1 MIQNVQVIPLT
12 TYQDDRGFLME
23 IIRVAGDGEPHAVA
37 HKFGQVYLVGDPVR
51 GAIRA
56 YHKHAEL
63 WDWFCIVH
71 GTAKFVLKDDR
82 PDSSTYGEMMTIV
95 TGQRASVSPAIP
107 TTGKSRMRRAFR
119 PTVLVMSGRLRGGS
133 MSKKILVVGGAGYVG
148 SVLTH
153 ELLER
158 GYAVR
163 ILDRLYFGDLGLRD
177 QRDRVELVVG
187 DMRVL
192 TNDVLEDVEAVI
204 NVGGLS
210 NDPTA
215 EYNPKANYEMN
226 TLASK
231 RLADLCVANGV
242 RRYIFASSCSIYDR
256 GVGDQARDVLLDEET
271 EVDPRAA
278 YSSSKREAE
287 KLLLD
292 MAGDNFCPVILRK
305 GTIYGFSPRMRYDLV
320 VNTFVKDALSKG
332 RLTIHYGGEM
342 WRPLVEVR
350 DVARAYIA
358 CLRADEEDVKG
369 QIFNVSFS
377 NMRISELALRVRET
391 FRSMERDIDILSDYS
406 YRGVRSYRVSAA
418 KIQRTLGFHPQI
430 TVEESVRHMV
440 EQIQRYGYDDF
451 SNPRY
456 YNIRWMRM
464 LEEAQ
469 RVIEITGAV
478 FEAPATEEEAWAS
491 SVSDATG

>member
-1 MIQNVQVIPLT
+1 M
-12 TYQDDRGFLME
+12 
-23 IIRVAGDGEPHAVA
+23 
-37 HKFGQVYLVGDPVR
+37 
-51 GAIRA
+51 
-56 YHKHAEL
+56 
-63 WDWFCIVH
+63 
-71 GTAKFVLKDDR
+71 
-82 PDSSTYGEMMTIV
+82 
-95 TGQRASVSPAIP
+95 
-107 TTGKSRMRRAFR
+107 SR
-119 PTVLVMSGRLRGGS
+119 
-133 MSKKILVVGGAGYVG
+133 KILLVGGAGYVG

-163 ILDRLYFGDLGLRD
+163 ILDRLYFGDIGLRD
-177 QRDRVELVVG
+177 HHDRVELLVG
-187 DMRVL
+187 DMRTIESSVL
-192 TNDVLEDVEAVI
+192 KDVDAVI

-226 TLASK
+226 TLATK
-231 RLADLCVANGV
+231 KLADLCVANGV

-256 GVGDQARDVLLDEET
+256 GVSDDSRDVLLDEET

-278 YSSSKREAE
+278 YSGSKREAE

-292 MAGDNFCPVILRK
+292 MAGTDFCPVILRK

-332 RLTIHYGGEM
+332 YLTIHYGGEM

-350 DVARAYIA
+350 DVARAYIG
-358 CLRADEEDVKG
+358 CLRADEAKVKE
-369 QIFNVSFS
+369 QIFNVSFT
-377 NMRISELALRVRET
+377 NFRISELALRVREA
-391 FRSMERDIDILSDYS
+391 FRSLGYDIDIRPDYG
-406 YRGVRSYRVSAA
+406 YRGVRSYRVSSA
-418 KIQRTLGFHPQI
+418 KIQRVLDFRPKV

-440 EQIQRYGYDDF
+440 EQIRAYGYDDF

-456 YNIRWMRM
+456 YNIHWMRL

-469 RVIEITGAV
+469 KVIAVTGSV
-478 FEAPATEEEAWAS
+478 FEAPGSEE
-491 SVSDATG
+491 